1 MKYYCSQ
8 MDCGYNSNRSNNVKL
23 HEEIC
28 KVETTIN
35 AKLGYQIDNKYR
47 TIKVISFLKANYLW

>member
-1 MKYYCSQ
+1 

-28 KVETTIN
+28 KIETTIN